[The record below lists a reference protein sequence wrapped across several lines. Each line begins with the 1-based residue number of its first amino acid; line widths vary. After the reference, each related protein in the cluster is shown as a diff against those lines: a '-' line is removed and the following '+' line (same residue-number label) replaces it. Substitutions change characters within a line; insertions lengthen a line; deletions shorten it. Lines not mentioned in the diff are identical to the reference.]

1 MTALQQMQDILQTLQ
16 DAAKRSDEP
25 VSQVEASLLE
35 MFQGLSSKER
45 LAALD
50 ELIAALD
57 KKPQPAPVMEESDS
71 QALGQLVNLLLGHDE
86 VVASAN
92 SEELLERLV
101 AALNTVFDSLNELI
115 LGINTTFMGEG
126 VADQTIRL
134 VIRSNMQGDG
144 EPMQLQ
150 NYLSQVKQAFSVM
163 YEAFKQA
170 AHKKMS
176 EVLEDIAPTQL
187 EAQVNGGLKM
197 GPFRKAELF
206 ELYEQKHQTLDNW
219 LQKGLFMEALLREF
233 EKISQTLYTQKVAK

>member
-1 MTALQQMQDILQTLQ
+1 MTAQEQMQDILQDLQ
-16 DAAKRSDEP
+16 CVVNDSGNPLSR
-25 VSQVEASLLE
+25 VEEALLGT
-35 MFQGLSSKER
+35 FQGLSKEER

-50 ELIAALD
+50 ELIAAVD
-57 KKPQPAPVMEESDS
+57 EKSPPAPVRAEGDS
-71 QALGQLVNLLLGHDE
+71 QALEELVSLLLGHDE
-86 VVASAN
+86 AVAGCS

-101 AALNTVFDSLNELI
+101 TALNTVFDSLNELI

-134 VIRSNMQGDG
+134 VIRSNVQGDG

-163 YEAFKQA
+163 YDAFKQA
-170 AHKKMS
+170 AQKKMS